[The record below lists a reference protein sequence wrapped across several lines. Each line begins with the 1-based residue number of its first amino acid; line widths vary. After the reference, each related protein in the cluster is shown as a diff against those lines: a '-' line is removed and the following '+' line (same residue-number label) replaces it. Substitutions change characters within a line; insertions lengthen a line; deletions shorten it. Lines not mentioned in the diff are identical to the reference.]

1 MPRAPIGKQDGF
13 TLVELMVVIAIVSIL
28 LTIAIP
34 VYTNYSIRSKVSE
47 GLAFAAEAKTS
58 VSEAFSS
65 SSGVAP
71 TSNAQAGL
79 APPEEYDTD
88 HVSRLEVGSLPVPG
102 TITITFKIP
111 MLGPDNLLQLV
122 PTVDEGYLIWTCR
135 PAAVNGIDNSR
146 VPPTCRG

>member
-1 MPRAPIGKQDGF
+1 MPRAFIKHEGF

-58 VSEAFSS
+58 ISEAFAS

-71 TSNAQAGL
+71 TSNAEAGL
-79 APPEEYDTD
+79 APAEEYDTE
-88 HVSRLEVGSLPVPG
+88 HVSRLEVGTLPVPG

-111 MLGPDNLLQLV
+111 TLGSDNLLQLV
-122 PTVDEGYLIWTCR
+122 PTVDEGYLVWTCK
-135 PAAVNGIDNSR
+135 PAEVNGIDNSR
-146 VPPTCRG
+146 VPPNCRG